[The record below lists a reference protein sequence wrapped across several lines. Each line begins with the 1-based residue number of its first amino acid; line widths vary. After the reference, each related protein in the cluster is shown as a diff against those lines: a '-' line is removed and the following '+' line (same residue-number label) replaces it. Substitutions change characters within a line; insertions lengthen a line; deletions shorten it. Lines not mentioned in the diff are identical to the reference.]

1 MQGVR
6 GSLNVKNADIHA
18 KDYADVYV
26 GDNSEQIQAYDRNG
40 PVTTPEVF
48 SMEEIEMQWIFMES
62 RGKSV
67 QIILHTI
74 QIQNGTIATKLIRIN
89 TLRLYSSG

>member
-1 MQGVR
+1 MT
-6 GSLNVKNADIHA
+6 VKNADIHA
-18 KDYADVYV
+18 NDYADMYV
-26 GDNSEQIQAYDRNG
+26 GDTSEQIQAYDRNG
-40 PVTTPEVF
+40 PVTKPEVF
-48 SMEEIEMQWIFMES
+48 SMEEIEMQWICMES

-89 TLRLYSSG
+89 TLRLIVECIFLVF